1 MTDTKHANIFAAL
14 AAAQAQ
20 MEPPEKNAENPAFK
34 REGKA
39 LKYADLS
46 SVVES
51 IRKPLTD
58 HGIAWGWRQVMI
70 GEQLAWECWL
80 HHGATKTET
89 ACAVPLYVDRSNM
102 HGLKSAITYAK
113 RIGLESVSGQA
124 PADDDDG
131 NLAAEAA
138 PKPPVYRQ
146 APTPQGPDPREVDQ
160 AKDILKSAPDLDAL
174 KSAFLNM
181 PKPIQQAVVDTKDM
195 RKAELELC
203 PPADDLGDD
212 GIPDFDAKEKAQ

>member
-20 MEPPEKNAENPAFK
+20 MQPPEKNAENPAFK

-58 HGIAWGWRQVMI
+58 HGIAWGWRQVML

-80 HHGATKTET
+80 HHGATSTET
-89 ACAVPLYVDRSNM
+89 ACAVPLYVDRNNM

-138 PKPPVYRQ
+138 PKPVQRQ
-146 APTPQGPDPREVDQ
+146 APAAPPPETISADQ
-160 AKDILKSAPDLDAL
+160 FVAL
-174 KSAFLNM
+174 R
-181 PKPIQQAVVDTKDM
+181 D
-195 RKAELELC
+195 KAEQAGVPEDAICAKAGVESLHML
-203 PPADDLGDD
+203 PVSKFDATMKKLQVTIDAKKPADDLAGDA
-212 GIPDFDAKEKAQ
+212 IPY